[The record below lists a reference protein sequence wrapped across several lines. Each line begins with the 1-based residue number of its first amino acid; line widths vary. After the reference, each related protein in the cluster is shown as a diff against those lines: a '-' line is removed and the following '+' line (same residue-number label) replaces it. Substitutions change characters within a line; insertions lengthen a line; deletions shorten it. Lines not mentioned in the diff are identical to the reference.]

1 MEKLFYFRT
10 SNQTVAEQKKIE
22 EDLSAQ
28 VDQANH
34 RITEI
39 NSELESVMDQ
49 LGEAKV
55 DKHESARAM
64 KKKELLDNLK
74 GLFSG
79 VVSFPLFQI
88 IVYLSIDIYKKNI
101 EKWKHDDRELL
112 SGFIVCFVSPLHD
125 GF

>member
-88 IVYLSIDIYKKNI
+88 IIYLSIDIYQKNI
-101 EKWKHDDRELL
+101 EK
-112 SGFIVCFVSPLHD
+112 
-125 GF
+125 

>member
-1 MEKLFYFRT
+1 MEKQFYFRT

-39 NSELESVMDQ
+39 NGELESVMDQ

-79 VVSFPLFQI
+79 VVSFPF
-88 IVYLSIDIYKKNI
+88 NI
-101 EKWKHDDRELL
+101 SNNYIHLYTENYY
-112 SGFIVCFVSPLHD
+112 
-125 GF
+125 